1 MIWWIVGGL
10 VVGSLLLLALAS
22 VALLGRL
29 REFGYASR
37 RVQRQVAEVER
48 RLLPK
53 VDALRERAEK
63 LQEQLMAVQER
74 AARLQAARARQKNG

>member
-63 LQEQLMAVQER
+63 LQVQLVAVQER
-74 AARLQAARARQKNG
+74 AAQLQAARARQRNG

>member
-1 MIWWIVGGL
+1 VIWWIVGGL
-10 VVGSLLLLALAS
+10 VVGSLLLLTLAA
-22 VALLGRL
+22 VALLGRA
-29 REFGYASR
+29 REFGHASR

-53 VDALRERAEK
+53 VAALRERAEK
-63 LQEQLMAVQER
+63 LQAQLMAVQER

>member
-1 MIWWIVGGL
+1 VIWWIVGGL

-22 VALLGRL
+22 VALFGRL
-29 REFGYASR
+29 REFGHASR

-63 LQEQLMAVQER
+63 LQEQLMAVQEH
-74 AARLQAARARQKNG
+74 AARLQAARARRRNG